1 MGKGRALTPLHL
13 TQRQKGL
20 LEKHHAR
27 RSTPDYQR
35 ARIAIVLG
43 AYAGKSNLALA
54 QALQMNVK
62 RVDRWRRRWIGGYQ
76 ALCEFEQGPD
86 GQGVSDLELLSQM
99 LSLLKDAARPGA
111 PKVIT
116 LEQEQQI
123 RALACENPSNYGIPV
138 THWTHEL
145 LSIAAQQQ
153 GIIEQISPRYVGV
166 ILKKKRA
173 PTA

>member
-1 MGKGRALTPLHL
+1 MGKGRALSPLQL
-13 TQRQKGL
+13 RQRQKGL

-27 RSTPDYQR
+27 RSTAEYER

-43 AYAGKSNLALA
+43 AFEGKSNLGLA
-54 QALQMNVK
+54 RDLNMNVK
-62 RVDRWRRRWIGGYQ
+62 RVDRWRRRWIVSYQ
-76 ALCEFEQGPD
+76 TLCEFERGPG
-86 GQGVSDLELLSQM
+86 GQGVSDLELLRKM

-123 RALACENPSNYGIPV
+123 RALACEKPSDYRIPV

-145 LSIAAQQQ
+145 LSIAAKEQ
-153 GIIEQISPRYVGV
+153 GIIEKISPRYVGV
-166 ILKKKRA
+166 ILKKEPT